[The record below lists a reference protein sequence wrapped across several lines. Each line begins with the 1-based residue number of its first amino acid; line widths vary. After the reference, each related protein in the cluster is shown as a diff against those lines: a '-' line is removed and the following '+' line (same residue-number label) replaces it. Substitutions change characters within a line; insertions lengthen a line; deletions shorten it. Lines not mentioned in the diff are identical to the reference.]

1 MDAPTCHECGGTM
14 GKRLT
19 DEERQRRT
27 EEKARKKREREAQK
41 EAKRKAKEEE
51 KARKKREREAQKRQK
66 EIERGQKMKRKPKW
80 LYWLIREQDAKR
92 REHEQYMNAGRTAL
106 TLARAIRKAQQKIM
120 AFIGPLINYAAK
132 LKTPQARLIWSHEP
146 WTPQQRTRYNWG
158 KKQELDALWTLFP
171 DGVAEQDP
179 EAAARDARRKTKARQ
194 IDHAKAIDSVLE
206 KVAQELAEDKQN
218 AVTSSLERSYRQ
230 VYADIVHE
238 LENGRQAI
246 DADKANATR
255 MADARDYT
263 ANGNPRR
270 TAPETQIP
278 RNMPRLG
285 NYGQS
290 VIFGA
295 PSPDQVKA
303 VLNAEFEGKDYS
315 ARIWKDRDKLASDL
329 KDMMQAA
336 IINGD
341 NSDNVA
347 QKLAQRMGVEFS
359 HAQRLVRTEMNR
371 ILNQATLDGIKQAGG
386 STYEFLA
393 IEDSRTCKRCQK
405 LNHKRFKLKDKKV
418 GLNFPPIHPR
428 CRCTI
433 MARFEWEDEDDD
445 KPTAPTAPPTPTAP
459 TASTRGTQQTIE
471 GWLNRIEA
479 IDKAKAD
486 NLRNEPTQANAQAAV
501 AAQDAAMKQAE
512 AIQQNAIGIQQR
524 AILQGKAVISEDK
537 KGKSERPK
545 DIPTEA
551 DFKNSKRFG
560 HKAGKHMQELDL
572 DPKSQEEREK
582 YKSIINDTIKFAT
595 KIKRGFYTRE
605 EPDVLCYQKDDMVV
619 LLRTNGAIVT
629 AYTQKSSIKDHPA
642 LESREWYNNMK
653 IIFESSD

>member
-1 MDAPTCHECGGTM
+1 
-14 GKRLT
+14 
-19 DEERQRRT
+19 
-27 EEKARKKREREAQK
+27 
-41 EAKRKAKEEE
+41 
-51 KARKKREREAQKRQK
+51 
-66 EIERGQKMKRKPKW
+66 
-80 LYWLIREQDAKR
+80 
-92 REHEQYMNAGRTAL
+92 
-106 TLARAIRKAQQKIM
+106 
-120 AFIGPLINYAAK
+120 
-132 LKTPQARLIWSHEP
+132 
-146 WTPQQRTRYNWG
+146 
-158 KKQELDALWTLFP
+158 
-171 DGVAEQDP
+171 
-179 EAAARDARRKTKARQ
+179 
-194 IDHAKAIDSVLE
+194 
-206 KVAQELAEDKQN
+206 
-218 AVTSSLERSYRQ
+218 
-230 VYADIVHE
+230 
-238 LENGRQAI
+238 
-246 DADKANATR
+246 
-255 MADARDYT
+255 
-263 ANGNPRR
+263 
-270 TAPETQIP
+270 
-278 RNMPRLG
+278 
-285 NYGQS
+285 
-290 VIFGA
+290 
-295 PSPDQVKA
+295 
-303 VLNAEFEGKDYS
+303 
-315 ARIWKDRDKLASDL
+315 
-329 KDMMQAA
+329 
-336 IINGD
+336 
-341 NSDNVA
+341 
-347 QKLAQRMGVEFS
+347 MGVEFS

-445 KPTAPTAPPTPTAP
+445 KSTAPTAPPTPTQQA
-459 TASTRGTQQTIE
+459 TSTRGTQQTIE

-486 NLRNEPTQANAQAAV
+486 NLRNEPTQANAQANA

-524 AILQGKAVISEDK
+524 AIQQGKAVISEDK
-537 KGKSERPK
+537 KGKSECPK
-545 DIPTEA
+545 NIPTEA

-619 LLRTNGAIVT
+619 LLKTNGAIVT
-629 AYTQKSSIKDHPA
+629 AYMQKSSIKDHPA